1 MKEDLEKELHMVDEE
16 LEYLF
21 ERLEQLINKRRNILD
36 RMGRGPSKD
45 KRERE
50 TFIKHAKK
58 Q

>member
-21 ERLEQLINKRRNILD
+21 ERLEQLIHKRRNIME
-36 RMGRGPSKD
+36 RMKQSASKGQ
-45 KRERE
+45 KERE
-50 TFIKHAKK
+50 TFIKHSKK